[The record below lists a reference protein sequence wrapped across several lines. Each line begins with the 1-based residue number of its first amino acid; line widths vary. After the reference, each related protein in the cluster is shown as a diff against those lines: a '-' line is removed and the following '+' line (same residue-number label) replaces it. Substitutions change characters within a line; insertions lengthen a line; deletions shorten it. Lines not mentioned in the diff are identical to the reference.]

1 MLAFVMQIW
10 VYGNSLEST
19 LVAVAVPNEAVIKE
33 WAKSNGS
40 EDDMAKL
47 CQDPKAQ
54 AYILSQL
61 NLTGKAKKVNINGKY
76 LIFAGVCH
84 ILLSK

>member
-1 MLAFVMQIW
+1 MKLWLKIGQ
-10 VYGNSLEST
+10 
-19 LVAVAVPNEAVIKE
+19 
-33 WAKSNGS
+33 KSNGG

-61 NLTGKAKKVNINGKY
+61 NLTGKAKKVKY
-76 LIFAGVCH
+76 
-84 ILLSK
+84 

>member
-1 MLAFVMQIW
+1 MWSCWRLGMQIW
-10 VYGNSLEST
+10 VYNYSLEST
-19 LVAVAVPNEAVIKE
+19 LIAVTVPNETAIKD
-33 WAKSNGS
+33 WAKSNGG

-61 NLTGKAKKVNINGKY
+61 NLTGKAKKVKY
-76 LIFAGVCH
+76 
-84 ILLSK
+84 